1 MYAHDTAQFV
11 GYARM
16 LLADSDIRHSM
27 AVAARRIGMPHA
39 AQTVANEIQRLV
51 QYERTMPHPLARYA
65 RWR

>member
-1 MYAHDTAQFV
+1 
-11 GYARM
+11 
-16 LLADSDIRHSM
+16 
-27 AVAARRIGMPHA
+27 VAARRIGMPHA